1 MDFKKFALK
10 IVRVTIS
17 MTIKL
22 EGFDLDDILMDQK
35 SHENILIYDISYETS
50 IYPKSSRIRFDK
62 VDGFIR
68 IYDGT
73 RYLTIITFISTI

>member
-62 VDGFIR
+62 LDGFIR